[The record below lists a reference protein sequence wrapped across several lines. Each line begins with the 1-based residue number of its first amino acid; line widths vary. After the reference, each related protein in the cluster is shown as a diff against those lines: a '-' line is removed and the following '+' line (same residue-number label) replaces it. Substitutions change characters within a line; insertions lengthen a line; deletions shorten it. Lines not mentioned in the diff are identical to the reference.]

1 MRILVV
7 GGAGYIGS
15 HVSYA
20 FVDRGDEVAILDN
33 FSSGIRNNCP
43 RNARIIECDIM
54 DRQRLDAILSDGWD
68 AVVHLAALKAAGES
82 MENPG
87 DYALNNISGTIN
99 LLNSMLGA
107 KSPLLLFSSSAAI
120 FGDPVRLPIDEN
132 HPKQPRNFYGFTK
145 LEIENLLDWYADLKA
160 FRWVSLRYFNAAGY
174 DKRITEPEKD
184 PQNLLPILM
193 EAAAG
198 MRDDV
203 TIYGHD
209 YDTSDGT
216 CVRDYIH
223 VSDLADAHV
232 LGIEYLVRGGSNVK
246 VNLGS
251 ESGIS
256 VAHMVREAIRITGVK
271 FPYSVGQRRPGDP
284 AILIASSTLAK
295 RLFGWKTRQSSA
307 EALIGST
314 WRVYKDRKR
323 KDHASRQTGPNIR
336 SLTPGGFKSK
346 SLRDEKRNQF

>member
-1 MRILVV
+1 MKILVV

-20 FVDRGDEVAILDN
+20 FADRGDEVAILDN
-33 FSSGIRNNCP
+33 FRSGNRNNCP
-43 RNARIIECDIM
+43 KSARIIECDIM
-54 DRQRLDAILSDGWD
+54 DRPRLDEALSAGWD

-82 MENPG
+82 MKNPA

-99 LLNSMLGA
+99 LLSSMLRA
-107 KSPLLLFSSSAAI
+107 NSPPLLFSSSAAI
-120 FGDPVRLPIDEN
+120 FGEPICLPIDED

-145 LEIENLLDWYADLKA
+145 LEIENLLDWYAALKG

-174 DKRITEPEKD
+174 DGRISEPEKE

-198 MRDDV
+198 MREGV
-203 TIYGHD
+203 TIYGDD

-232 LGIEYLVRGGSNVK
+232 LGIDYLVRGGANVK

-256 VAHMVREAIRITGVK
+256 VAHMVREAIRITGVE

-295 RLFGWKTRQSSA
+295 RLFGWKARQSSA
-307 EALIGST
+307 EDLIGST
-314 WRVYKDRKR
+314 WRVY
-323 KDHASRQTGPNIR
+323 
-336 SLTPGGFKSK
+336 
-346 SLRDEKRNQF
+346 RNRGRR

>member
-1 MRILVV
+1 MKILVV

-20 FVDRGDEVAILDN
+20 FADRGDEVTILDN
-33 FSSGIRNNCP
+33 FRSGSRNNCP
-43 RNARIIECDIM
+43 RSAGIIEGDII
-54 DRQRLDAILSDGWD
+54 DRRLLETVLSSEWD

-82 MENPG
+82 MEKPA
-87 DYALNNISGTIN
+87 DYALNNIGGTIN
-99 LLNSMLGA
+99 LLNSMLEA
-107 KSPLLLFSSSAAI
+107 RSPPLVFSSSAAI
-120 FGDPVRLPIDEN
+120 FGEPIRLPIDEN
-132 HPKQPRNFYGFTK
+132 HPKQPQNFYGFTK
-145 LEIENLLDWYADLKA
+145 LEIENLLDWYGDLKG
-160 FRWVSLRYFNAAGY
+160 FRSVSLRYFNAAGY
-174 DKRITEPEKD
+174 DNRITEPEKD

-198 MRDDV
+198 MRNGV
-203 TIYGHD
+203 TIYGDD

-232 LGIEYLVRGGSNVK
+232 LAIDYLVRGGPNAK

-256 VAHMVREAIRITGVK
+256 VAHMVREAIRITGVD
-271 FPYSVGQRRPGDP
+271 FPHSVGPRRPGDP

-295 RLFGWKTRQSSA
+295 KLFGWRAWRSDIES
-307 EALIGST
+307 LIDST
-314 WRVYKDRKR
+314 WKIYGKR
-323 KDHASRQTGPNIR
+323 
-336 SLTPGGFKSK
+336 
-346 SLRDEKRNQF
+346 